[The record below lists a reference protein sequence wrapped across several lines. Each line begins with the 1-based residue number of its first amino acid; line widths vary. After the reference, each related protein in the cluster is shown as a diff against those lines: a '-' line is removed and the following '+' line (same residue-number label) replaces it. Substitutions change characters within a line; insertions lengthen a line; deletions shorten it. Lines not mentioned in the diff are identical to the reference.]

1 MKKILFSFMCVLL
14 MNLCIFVFTDILS
27 NSLSWKTV
35 LIAAV
40 GSVLLNRIFV
50 SIWYQQGN
58 FYKSGLYPMVF
69 YQVFF
74 ILVIG
79 IVIIASSDKQYI
91 VDAWDGLSPY
101 AMLVLVSM
109 IHGLVMLVMVK
120 WNRKFV

>member
-27 NSLSWKTV
+27 NTLSWKTI

-40 GSVLLNRIFV
+40 GSVLLNGLFV
-50 SIWYQQGN
+50 SIWYPQGN
-58 FYKSGLYPMVF
+58 FYKRGLYPMVF

-74 ILVIG
+74 LLVIG
-79 IVIIASSDKQYI
+79 IVVIASSDKQYI